1 MSRKSKTDEHDCI
14 DMKHVPCEKARAYLA
29 KHGKLCG
36 VNPPGKKEKPV
47 RQRAHKFLSEWF
59 G

>member
-1 MSRKSKTDEHDCI
+1 
-14 DMKHVPCEKARAYLA
+14 MKHVPCEKARAYLA